1 MEPII
6 NPWFFYFI
14 DIGDSLDTLVL
25 TIAVITGIIWV
36 GLWIAASVMID
47 ECRTLTEN
55 MQNKYIRFCWKKGK
69 LFMIIMIITA
79 IIGIAIPSKSAMV
92 EMAVMQQV
100 TPNNIEKGKEIV
112 KSTTDYIFE
121 KFEKLKANVAKE
133 LTKE

>member
-6 NPWFFYFI
+6 SPWLFYFI
-14 DIGDSLDTLVL
+14 DIGDSLDTLAL
-25 TIAVITGIIWV
+25 TIAIITGIIWV

-69 LFMIIMIITA
+69 LFMIIMIVTA

-92 EMAVMQQV
+92 EMAVIQQV

-121 KFEKLKANVAKE
+121 KFEKLKE
-133 LTKE
+133 SESSE

>member
-6 NPWFFYFI
+6 SPLFFYFI
-14 DIGDSLDTLVL
+14 DIGDSLDTLAL
-25 TIAVITGIIWV
+25 TIAIITGIIWA

-55 MQNKYIRFCWKKGK
+55 MQNKYIKFCWKKGK
-69 LFMIIMIITA
+69 LFMIIMIVTA

-92 EMAVMQQV
+92 EMAVMRQV

-112 KSTTDYIFE
+112 KSTTDYIF
-121 KFEKLKANVAKE
+121 
-133 LTKE
+133 